1 MTPEKQEELLI
12 NVDKNV
18 NLLLERHS
26 VRDKLCEARLFLI
39 EDLTDRVEV
48 VEDFIEFERT
58 YRKVVIGLLI
68 TLGGLISWGMNLV
81 PKAIEMFTRASV
93 GNM

>member
-26 VRDKLCEARLFLI
+26 VRDKLCEARLILI